1 MKLLDSEEDDPQ
13 SSFFKS
19 ILPTI
24 KTFTNEQFLDFQVGV
39 LQVDKNIKNQTAP
52 SQVPPNSQ
60 WPYQ

>member
-1 MKLLDSEEDDPQ
+1 MKLLDSEEEDPQ

-19 ILPTI
+19 ILLTI

-39 LQVDKNIKNQTAP
+39 LQVVKNIKNQTAP